1 MVATETGNISCD
13 RLPKVWFGALLL
25 AASAVIPA
33 HAEAPHI
40 AQVKTVR
47 GDAFIVRGGE
57 RVPAKL
63 GDLLYQS
70 DVVTT
75 GSGGAIGFTFVDNT
89 VFSAGPDSEVALEQ
103 FRFDSSNFNG
113 DMLADMR
120 KGSLTVVSGDI
131 THTSPGAMKIKTPT
145 SILGVRGT
153 TFAVRVY

>member
-1 MVATETGNISCD
+1 M
-13 RLPKVWFGALLL
+13 RLIGKFWFGALLL
-25 AASAVIPA
+25 AVSAVIPA
-33 HAEAPHI
+33 RAEAPHI

-57 RVPAKL
+57 RIAAKP

-75 GSGGAIGFTFVDNT
+75 NSNGAIGFTFIDNT
-89 VFSAGPDSEVALEQ
+89 VFSTGPDSEVALEQ
-103 FRFDSSNFNG
+103 FRFDSSNFSG
-113 DMLADMR
+113 AMLADMR
-120 KGSLTVVSGDI
+120 KGSLTVVTGDI
-131 THTSPGAMKIKTPT
+131 TRSSPDAMKIKTPT

>member
-1 MVATETGNISCD
+1 MRQIG
-13 RLPKVWFGALLL
+13 KFWFGALLL
-25 AASAVIPA
+25 AVSAVIPA
-33 HAEAPHI
+33 RAEAPHI

-47 GDAFIVRGGE
+47 GDVFIVRGGE

-75 GSGGAIGFTFVDNT
+75 GPGGAIGFTFIDNT
-89 VFSAGPDSEVALEQ
+89 VFSAGPDSEIALEQ
-103 FRFDSSNFNG
+103 FRFDSSNFSG
-113 DMLADMR
+113 EMLADMR

-131 THTSPGAMKIKTPT
+131 TRSTPGAMKIKTPT

-153 TFAVRVY
+153 TFAVKVY